1 MLSLESTM
9 RKEGRRVQ
17 DNHITIS
24 LGLTNLVVEGQRDL
38 GPVIIVEAR
47 FAARERRCPRCRKR
61 TGRVHQYHP
70 QLKQDLTL
78 GGRPVFLRLRKRRFR
93 CDRCNKVFMERD
105 EVCGW
110 RRRCTKRLR
119 DHLAQE
125 SLTRTVKA
133 VAEREDLSEGLV
145 RRSFAEAAARTLAR
159 ARTSCTPETL
169 SLDEISAGP
178 RQGFL
183 TGLYAPERR
192 EVLGL
197 VPGRSQAAA
206 EELLDQLSDSGRV
219 ERVVMDMMEAYRQA
233 VRVCCPGAAIVAD
246 KFHVLRKV
254 FDALA
259 RIRGEAQ
266 RRARA
271 EGRRPTL
278 WRRRRLFAADPRK
291 LSGQQRSDLARFLW
305 ADRRLAR
312 GWWMAQRF
320 RRIYG
325 LSSREEA
332 DAALQRWWDTVRRR
346 GPAQFRGLRHIL
358 THWREE
364 ILNYFDHRVTNGF
377 AEGKNNRFKVIIR
390 QGYGYR
396 NIDTL
401 ISRLL
406 MTNRSL
412 STLSEG
418 R

>member
-1 MLSLESTM
+1 M
-9 RKEGRRVQ
+9 
-17 DNHITIS
+17 
-24 LGLTNLVVEGQRDL
+24 
-38 GPVIIVEAR
+38 
-47 FAARERRCPRCRKR
+47 
-61 TGRVHQYHP
+61 
-70 QLKQDLTL
+70 
-78 GGRPVFLRLRKRRFR
+78 FLRLCKRRFR

-133 VAEREDLSEGLV
+133 VAEREGLSEGLV
-145 RRSFAEAAARTLAR
+145 RRSFPSAALRACAEMAGRRLAG
-159 ARTSCTPETL
+159 AGSSSTPETL
-169 SLDEISAGP
+169 SLDEFSAGP

-183 TGLYAPERR
+183 TALHAPERR
-192 EVLGL
+192 EVLGV

-206 EELLDQLSDSGRV
+206 EELLDQLPDSSRV

-233 VRVCCPGAAIVAD
+233 VWVCCPGAAIVAD

-259 RIRGEAQ
+259 RVRVRAQ
-266 RRARA
+266 QRATGQGQRL
-271 EGRRPTL
+271 TL
-278 WRRRRLFAADPRK
+278 WRRRALFAADARK
-291 LSGQQRSDLARFLW
+291 LSGQQRRDLARFLW
-305 ADRRLAR
+305 RDRQLAR

-320 RRIYG
+320 RRLYE

-332 DAALQRWWDTVRRR
+332 DAALQCWWDTVQRR
-346 GPAQFRGLRHIL
+346 GPAPFRRLRYIL

-396 NIDTL
+396 NLDNL
-401 ISRLL
+401 IPRLL

-412 STLSEG
+412 STLSEVH
-418 R
+418 